1 MSSLQPP
8 GSAACPVQALMKQ
21 DGKCQPTELSCEPRP
36 SSWGSWDALK
46 KKTAADWSQNHTT
59 AVTWTFICLHTW
71 ENIWGT
77 VLSGQ
82 TRRRES
88 MANGSAHHNQRNWFG
103 EAEAGRVKWAG
114 SVGQAVFTK

>member
-8 GSAACPVQALMKQ
+8 GSAACRVQALMKQ
-21 DGKCQPTELSCEPRP
+21 DGKCRPTELSCGKQGRSEEEDSCRLVSKPYHCR
-36 SSWGSWDALK
+36 
-46 KKTAADWSQNHTT
+46 H
-59 AVTWTFICLHTW
+59 WTVICLHTC
-71 ENIWGT
+71 EDIWGT
-77 VLSGQ
+77 VVSGQ
-82 TRRRES
+82 TRRGES